1 MYFQRS
7 AICTQSKK
15 NQLSP
20 ASEVFTFLTNIMTW
34 DPNKYNKFK
43 SERFSPFYDLLA
55 LIRVRPDMDVIDL
68 GCGTGEL
75 TRKLADKL
83 TAAHVVGIDSSKEM
97 LNEAQAFGNENIEF
111 IQRTIEDQL
120 NSNQKW
126 DLIFSNAAIQWSDNH
141 EQLIPKIIACLK
153 KNGQLAIQIPSQH
166 DNLLNKMLDE
176 LVNEEPYRKA
186 LNNWSRRSPV
196 LKTEVYAAL
205 LFDNGCKDMTIYEKI
220 YPLIVP
226 GPDDLFEWIAGTA
239 LIPYI
244 ERFTNEM
251 KENFIQEFKIR
262 IREKFSKS
270 PVLYPFK
277 RILMKATY

>member
-1 MYFQRS
+1 M
-7 AICTQSKK
+7 A
-15 NQLSP
+15 
-20 ASEVFTFLTNIMTW
+20 W

-43 SERFSPFYDLLA
+43 SERFNPFYDLLA
-55 LIRVRPDMDVIDL
+55 LIQIRPNMDVIDL

-83 TAAHVVGIDSSKEM
+83 TTAHVVGIDSSKEM
-97 LNEAQAFGNENIEF
+97 LNEAQAYRKDNVEF
-111 IQRTIEDQL
+111 IQRTIEEQL
-120 NSNQKW
+120 DSDQKW
-126 DLIFSNAAIQWSDNH
+126 DLIFSNAAIQWSDDH

-176 LVNEEPYRKA
+176 LVNEEPFKKA
-186 LNNWSRRSPV
+186 LNNWSRSSPV

-205 LFDNGCKDMTIYEKI
+205 FFDNGCKDMTIYEKI

-226 GPDDLFEWIAGTA
+226 KSDDLFEWIAGTA
-239 LIPYI
+239 LIPYT

-251 KENFIQEFKIR
+251 KEKFIQEFKTR
-262 IREKFSKS
+262 IRKKFSKT

-277 RILMKATY
+277 RILMEATF